1 MGEKNQMNNLLIT
14 IISSSIAFS
23 AGFLLKGR
31 LDSGQEA
38 KTQLQA
44 SNVKYEHMQQNI
56 ATDQKHV
63 QTYLDQTQKQ
73 QVVYKTIYKERIK
86 YVKEHP
92 NDNPYLASFWVC
104 SIDSAAGMHPFDCL
118 AYAATVA
125 PSVRIDAAEAVIQH
139 NYEICNETRTQLIN
153 LIDLIKEE
161 NHVK

>member
-1 MGEKNQMNNLLIT
+1 MNQLLSI

-23 AGFLLKGR
+23 AAFLLKGR
-31 LDSGQEA
+31 LDSGTEA

-44 SNVKYEHMQQNI
+44 SNVKYEHMQHNI

-73 QVVYKTIYKERIK
+73 QIIYKTIYKERIK

-92 NDNPYLASFWVC
+92 NDNAYLASFWVC
-104 SIDSAAGMHPFDCL
+104 SIDSTTAMQTFDCES
-118 AYAATVA
+118 YAATVA

-139 NYEICNETRTQLIN
+139 NYEICNQTRAQLIN
-153 LIDLIKEE
+153 LIDLIKEQSE
-161 NHVK
+161 